1 MEDCIFCKIIEGQIP
16 SKKVYEDDDLLAFED
31 INPAAPAHV
40 VLIPKKHIETFND
53 IAADDLPLL
62 GKLMMA
68 AKNIAG
74 ERNLSNDGYRLVLN
88 CMPGAGQSV
97 FHIHFHLLGG
107 RIFTWPP
114 G

>member
-1 MEDCIFCKIIEGQIP
+1 MADCIFCKIIEGEIP
-16 SKKVYEDDDLLAFED
+16 SQKVYEDNDLLAFED
-31 INPAAPAHV
+31 INPAAPEHV
-40 VLIPKKHIETFND
+40 VLIPKKHIETLNEAEEGD
-53 IAADDLPLL
+53 VQLL
-62 GKLMMA
+62 GKLLMA

-74 ERNLSNDGYRLVLN
+74 ERNLTEDGYRLVLN
-88 CMPGAGQSV
+88 CKEGAGQSV

>member
-1 MEDCIFCKIIEGQIP
+1 MADCIFCKIIEGRIP
-16 SKKVYEDDDLLAFED
+16 SQKVYEDDDLFAFED
-31 INPAAPAHV
+31 IQPAAPVHV

-53 IAADDLPLL
+53 IAEDDSDAL
-62 GKLMMA
+62 GRLMLTARKIAIDRKL
-68 AKNIAG
+68 AK
-74 ERNLSNDGYRLVLN
+74 DGYRIVLN
-88 CMPGAGQSV
+88 CMAGAGQSV

>member
-1 MEDCIFCKIIEGQIP
+1 MDDCIYCKIIQGDLP

-31 INPAAPAHV
+31 INPAAPEHV
-40 VLIPKKHIETFND
+40 LLIPKKHIETLND
-53 IAADDLPLL
+53 VAEPDAPLL
-62 GKLMMA
+62 GRLLIA
-68 AKNIAG
+68 AKQIAA
-74 ERNLSNDGYRLVLN
+74 ERNLSTDGYRLVLN
-88 CMPGAGQSV
+88 CMPGAGQTV